1 MEGERPEGREPA
13 SSPRDGPAPDAS
25 PTMRTVAAFDFDG
38 TLSDRD
44 NVGPFLR
51 AAVGMP
57 KLAAALAVITPR
69 LVVAAVDDRR
79 RDAAKAALVRRTLTG
94 YDVDELTHV
103 ADRFAA
109 RVVRKHL
116 RADAVERAEW
126 HRGQGH
132 ELVIVSASLTVYLE
146 PIAARLGFDAALGT
160 DLEVGRDGNLTGA
173 LAGPNVR
180 RAEKARRLDAW
191 LGQSAFVWAYG
202 DSTGDRELF
211 ERADRAIRVG
221 RRFPRR

>member
-1 MEGERPEGREPA
+1 M
-13 SSPRDGPAPDAS
+13 GPAGGEPES
-25 PTMRTVAAFDFDG
+25 QSGRVVAAFDFDG
-38 TLSDRD
+38 TLSTRD
-44 NVGPFLR
+44 NVVPFLR
-51 AAVGMP
+51 TAVGLP
-57 KLAAALAVITPR
+57 KLAAALTVIAPR
-69 LVVAAVDDRR
+69 LVVGAVDDRR

-94 YDVDELTHV
+94 YPADELTDV
-103 ADRFAA
+103 AELFAE

-132 ELVIVSASLTVYLE
+132 ELVIVSASLTAYLQ
-146 PIAARLGFDAALGT
+146 PIATRLGFDAVLGT
-160 DLEVGRDGNLTGA
+160 DLEAGADGRLTGA

-191 LGQSAFVWAYG
+191 LGGRPGFVWAYG

-221 RRFPRR
+221 RRFPRK